1 MEAVMEVEVVSM
13 GMTEVVV
20 VTDAEIVVVDST
32 HVVNVTSVGASVV
45 VTSVV

>member
-1 MEAVMEVEVVSM
+1 MIEVVVVSM

-20 VTDAEIVVVDST
+20 MTDAEFVVVDST
-32 HVVNVTSVGASVV
+32 LVVNVTSVGASVV